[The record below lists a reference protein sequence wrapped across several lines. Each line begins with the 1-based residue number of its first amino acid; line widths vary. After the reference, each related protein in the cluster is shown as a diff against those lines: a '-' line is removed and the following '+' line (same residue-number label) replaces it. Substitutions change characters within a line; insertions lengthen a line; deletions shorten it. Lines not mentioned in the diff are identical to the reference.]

1 MIHGAELP
9 RVGYQ
14 LPKTLPGEVFAQWI
28 DPANLA
34 LLDERDRTIVLVLA
48 FTGFRVSSVVTL
60 MRDCFEVG
68 SDGHPYLRYFN
79 VKGSREAMLPIPPL
93 LAEQLRRQ
101 QAFLDERFPRYRVAV
116 SLAAA
121 PRRQA
126 RRGHINPSTR
136 QFGDRALRPHGRDP
150 HRRRASSRSMS
161 TRTCS
166 ATTSGRA
173 WSTRTSR

>member
-9 RVGYQ
+9 RVATG

-34 LLDERDRTIVLVLA
+34 LLDERDRTLVLVLA

-60 MRDCFEVG
+60 MRDALELG

-93 LAEQLRRQ
+93 LAEQLERQ
-101 QAFLDERFPRYRVAV
+101 QSVPGRAFPGHRVAV
-116 SLAAA
+116 SLARCTAA
-121 PRRQA
+121 PSAA
-126 RRGHINPSTR
+126 RFTSTR
-136 QFGDRALRPHGRDP
+136 A
-150 HRRRASSRSMS
+150 RS
-161 TRTCS
+161 
-166 ATTSGRA
+166 A
-173 WSTRTSR
+173 W